1 MLTYTLSN
9 NLDNLFEIN
18 NIHKLSDQS
27 IKETVDK
34 YKRSGIFKTGPIVPW
49 NKGLIGVSKS
59 PEHSKRMSGKGNPN
73 WIGYYITPWGKFET
87 LTEAS
92 KESPT
97 GMSSGRLKDLCY
109 RQYKVK
115 TKNKYNLE
123 VGKTPKEIGYYMEL
137 I

>member
-1 MLTYTLSN
+1 MRKKNT
-9 NLDNLFEIN
+9 
-18 NIHKLSDQS
+18 
-27 IKETVDK
+27 
-34 YKRSGIFKTGPIVPW
+34 
-49 NKGLIGVSKS
+49 KGQEGKIMSEEQKAT
-59 PEHSKRMSGKGNPN
+59 HSKRMSGKGNPN